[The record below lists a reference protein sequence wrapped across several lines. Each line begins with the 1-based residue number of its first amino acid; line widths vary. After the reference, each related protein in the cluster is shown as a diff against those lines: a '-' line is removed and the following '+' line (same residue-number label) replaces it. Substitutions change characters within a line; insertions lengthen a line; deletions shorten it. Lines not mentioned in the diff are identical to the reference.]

1 VTLAFA
7 SPFTLEPNPS
17 PLGSDERHKLLENPG
32 FGRVFTDH
40 MALVRYTEGQGWHDA
55 KIVARQSFRFEPAT
69 LVLHYAQEIFEGL
82 KAYRLDSGEIRLF
95 RPQANA
101 KRFRHSARR
110 MAMPALPDDCFLES
124 LHQLL
129 RVDGNWVPTTPGCTL
144 YLRPYMFASDVAL
157 GVQPSKEYIYC
168 VVASP
173 VGPYFKRGSAAV
185 TIWVSDNYTR
195 AAPGGTGDAKCGGN
209 YAASLA
215 AHAEAYAEQCDQV
228 VFLDAVE
235 RRWVEELGGMN
246 VFFVFDDGSIQT
258 PPLSGTILAGITRD
272 SLITLARDLNIE
284 VREAPYAMD
293 QWQADAESGRL
304 CEAFACGTAAVV
316 APIGQVKGRK
326 HRFTIGDG
334 GAGPI
339 TERLKA
345 ALTDIQFGRAA
356 DPYGWVETVS
366 QAS

>member
-1 VTLAFA
+1 VTVLSA
-7 SPFTLEPNPS
+7 SPFVLENHPS
-17 PLGSDERHKLLENPG
+17 PLSDVARRKLLESPG
-32 FGRVFTDH
+32 FGQVFTDH
-40 MALVRYTEGQGWHDA
+40 MALIRYTEGSGWHDA
-55 KIVARQSFRFEPAT
+55 KIGPRQSFQVDPAT

-82 KAYRLDSGEIRLF
+82 KAYRLADGSIGLF
-95 RPQANA
+95 RPGANA

-110 MAMPALPDDCFLES
+110 MALPELPEALFVES
-124 LHQLL
+124 LRELL
-129 RVDGNWVPTTPGCTL
+129 RVDGDWVPSTPGHTL
-144 YLRPYMFASDVAL
+144 YLRPYLFASDVAL
-157 GVQPSKEYIYC
+157 GVQPSKECTYC

-173 VGPYFKRGSAAV
+173 VGPYFKRDAEAV

-195 AAPGGTGDAKCGGN
+195 TAPGGTGDAKCGGN

-215 AHAEAYAEQCDQV
+215 AQTEAYAEQCDQV

-246 VFFVFDDGSIQT
+246 VFFVFDDGTIQT

-272 SLITLARDLNIE
+272 SLITLARDLGIV
-284 VREAPYAMD
+284 VREAPYAIE
-293 QWQADAESGRL
+293 QWQADAKSGRL
-304 CEAFACGTAAVV
+304 RESFACGTAAVV

-326 HRFTIGDG
+326 HSFTIGDG
-334 GAGPI
+334 GAGPM

-356 DPYGWVETVS
+356 DPYGWVEKI
-366 QAS
+366 A